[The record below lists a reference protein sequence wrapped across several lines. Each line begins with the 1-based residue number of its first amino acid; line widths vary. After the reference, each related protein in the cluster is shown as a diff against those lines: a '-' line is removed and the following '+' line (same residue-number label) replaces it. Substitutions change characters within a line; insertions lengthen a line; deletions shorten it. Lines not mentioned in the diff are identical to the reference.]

1 MHLLTF
7 LLVLVL
13 VITIILDRVPNGE
26 HKLALWVFSPSNPL
40 AALCNNPSQLKK
52 IRAYVIYWMTSIT
65 VHFLAA

>member
-26 HKLALWVFSPSNPL
+26 HKLAL
-40 AALCNNPSQLKK
+40 
-52 IRAYVIYWMTSIT
+52 
-65 VHFLAA
+65 